1 MFSSESVTE
10 GHPDKVCD
18 QISDAI
24 VDSCMADDP
33 SSRVACETLVK
44 TGMAI
49 IAGEITTTTWV
60 DMPQVIRETIK
71 EIGYNDSTMG
81 FDYETCAVL
90 TAIEKQ
96 SSDISQGVTEGQG
109 LYKEQGAGDQG
120 IMFGYA
126 CSETPELMPLPIM
139 LAHRLARKL
148 AEVRKARELD
158 FLLPDGKTQVTV
170 EYEDERPVRIDTIIV
185 SSQHTPEVAYER
197 LREGIIEKI
206 IKPVVPRDLVKGEI
220 KYYINP
226 TGRFVLGGPYADSG
240 VTGRKIIV
248 DTYGGFGHHGGGCF
262 SGKDPTKVDRTASY
276 YARYVAKNL
285 VAAGVAAKVEIQLAY
300 AIGVAQPVSVH
311 VTTFGTGKVPEER
324 IAAYVMDN
332 FDMRP
337 RAMIEQLNLRR
348 PIYKATAAYGHFGR
362 EEPDFTWERCDRCE
376 KIKAD
381 LL

>member
-1 MFSSESVTE
+1 
-10 GHPDKVCD
+10 
-18 QISDAI
+18 
-24 VDSCMADDP
+24 
-33 SSRVACETLVK
+33 
-44 TGMAI
+44 
-49 IAGEITTTTWV
+49 
-60 DMPQVIRETIK
+60 
-71 EIGYNDSTMG
+71 
-81 FDYETCAVL
+81 
-90 TAIEKQ
+90 
-96 SSDISQGVTEGQG
+96 
-109 LYKEQGAGDQG
+109 
-120 IMFGYA
+120 
-126 CSETPELMPLPIM
+126 
-139 LAHRLARKL
+139 
-148 AEVRKARELD
+148 VRKARELD